1 MTFGRKKI
9 TIKKQMQFCQ
19 DYKLYIYISKKNI
32 EKILQLLGPI
42 AK

>member
-19 DYKLYIYISKKNI
+19 DYKLYISKKNI